1 VNLDAVSLDQ
11 ALPDDVVANSSLGIF
26 AYRNYPVFSLP
37 WLRKRSLL
45 FGIAIGLF
53 SLLVLIGMWVGSQK
67 IQSAIMSAAHFF
79 IAFMV
84 MASAGPSL
92 ATWVRYRR
100 FAFSK
105 ERSGVVIA
113 VLLGIVAGYGVDRWS
128 SAYLE
133 KTIVTRSSTGANVDE
148 ASGKLATSES
158 GKIVVNSDLEKRARE
173 PWLIAIN
180 GIFLIMIYGALG
192 GGLALRAYF
201 SEQRRLTAS
210 QHKREL
216 NAMRLQKDEAALR
229 LGVLQA
235 QVEPHF
241 LFNTLASLRSLVRQD
256 PALAET
262 MIDALVDHLR
272 ATIPKLRG
280 DSAKLFSTLG
290 QQIDICSSYLTLMQ
304 VRMGSRLSYEIN
316 VPIHFREYEF
326 PPLMLI
332 SLVENAIKHGLET
345 KAGTGHIEIRAEKI
359 VTDTRDEKL
368 QVSVLDNGLGLSAGL
383 GGGLGLSNIRE
394 QLKVRFSDAAT
405 LSIATR
411 PEGGTAA
418 NIEIPLLMNKENT

>member
-1 VNLDAVSLDQ
+1 VNSDAVSLDQ
-11 ALPDDVVANSSLGIF
+11 ALPDDVVASSRLSFF

-37 WLRKRSLL
+37 WLKKRSLL

-53 SLLVLIGMWVGSQK
+53 SLLVLIGVWIGSQK
-67 IQSAIMSAAHFF
+67 IQPATMSAAHFF

-100 FAFSK
+100 FTLAK

-113 VLLGIVAGYGVDRWS
+113 VLLGIVAGYGVDQWS

-133 KTIVTRSSTGANVDE
+133 KTIVTRASTGATVDE
-148 ASGKLATSES
+148 ATGKIATSES
-158 GKIVVNSDLEKRARE
+158 GKIVVNRDLEKRARE
-173 PWLIAIN
+173 PWVIAIN
-180 GIFLIMIYGALG
+180 GIFLVMIYGALG

-201 SEQRRLTAS
+201 SEQRRLTSS

-235 QVEPHF
+235 QIEPHF

-256 PALAET
+256 PTLAET
-262 MIDALVDHLR
+262 TIDALVDHLR
-272 ATIPKLRG
+272 ATIPKFRG
-280 DSAKLFSTLG
+280 DSGKLFSTLG
-290 QQIDICSSYLTLMQ
+290 QQLDICASYLTLMQ
-304 VRMGSRLSYEIN
+304 VRMGRRLSFEIN
-316 VPIHFREYEF
+316 VPTHFREYEF

-345 KAGTGHIEIRAEKI
+345 KPGEGHVEIRAEKVI
-359 VTDTRDEKL
+359 TDARDEKL
-368 QVSVLDNGLGLSAGL
+368 QVNVLDNGLGLSTGL

-394 QLKVRFSDAAT
+394 QLKVRFADAAK

-411 PEGGTAA
+411 PEGGTIAS
-418 NIEIPLLMNKENT
+418 IEIPLLVNKENT